1 MQYAPTCANRF
12 LYLVTS
18 WTRAASRIALTH
30 IVARVRASF
39 ATLTLASLSPFVALA
54 SNAQSITPD
63 LSDYYLYVC
72 GVDFNLCP
80 FGVTPRTSPI
90 IVSPAL
96 PKPASNLTNLYFL
109 IVTDRSRPNQTDVY
123 RPYFFVQPVPCRIEP
138 TTLTRPVL
146 QGTVI
151 RETNGWRWERPS
163 GCGPY
168 NVEGPNPVRWVL
180 DDEIT
185 LGAPIRKRALDGGEF
200 DASPM
205 SVVRAGAPWATYFWG
220 YKLGLVES
228 RSDWNDANRS
238 KLPSDWPG
246 FPPSSEDFKLTTL
259 PPPWVEGEVT
269 EYVNTADFPRQP
281 DGQYFYAATDAD
293 RTALDSIATWRRTG
307 NSFKQGGYVS
317 VCRFYGGANGGPN
330 THFYSASDTECNW
343 LKGVSFLSYEG
354 QTFRVNKPLPLA
366 ANAPV
371 GTQPSC
377 PAGSK
382 PLYRLYNNASAPGK
396 NYVSNHRYVTSR
408 TTVDAA
414 VAIGWLDE
422 GVSMCVPE

>member
-1 MQYAPTCANRF
+1 MTAVLFPALGTYVPLKPGLVVTLLRWASICVACALPATAAVGDTVLANYLWHFPGGQYQSLWSRPTGATP
-12 LYLVTS
+12 LVRGRT
-18 WTRAASRIALTH
+18 
-30 IVARVRASF
+30 
-39 ATLTLASLSPFVALA
+39 ASLQPIEVWPSDRFVDWYPYRDYVAVNGPA
-54 SNAQSITPD
+54 SIT
-63 LSDYYLYVC
+63 LNS
-72 GVDFNLCP
+72 
-80 FGVTPRTSPI
+80 
-90 IVSPAL
+90 
-96 PKPASNLTNLYFL
+96 
-109 IVTDRSRPNQTDVY
+109 
-123 RPYFFVQPVPCRIEP
+123 VPCRAD
-138 TTLTRPVL
+138 TTSIYRDT
-146 QGTVI
+146 QFGDTK
-151 RETNGWRWERPS
+151 REVSGWRAFTAGAMVWGVCYAQDIPVS
-163 GCGPY
+163 GGTPPPMPPIRWTLEDKITF
-168 NVEGPNPVRWVL
+168 NAPVR
-180 DDEIT
+180 
-185 LGAPIRKRALDGGEF
+185 RKALDGGEF

-205 SVVRAGAPWATYFWG
+205 VIERAGAPWITYYWG

-228 RSDWNDANRS
+228 QSDWNDANRS
-238 KLPSDWPG
+238 KMPADWPV
-246 FPPSSEDFKLTTL
+246 FPTAEDNFKLTTL

-293 RTALDSIATWRRTG
+293 RTALDGIATWRRTG

-343 LKGVSFLSYEG
+343 LKGVSFLAYEG

-366 ANAPV
+366 ANAPA

-377 PAGSK
+377 PARSK

-408 TTVDAA
+408 ATVDAA

>member
-1 MQYAPTCANRF
+1 MDRT
-12 LYLVTS
+12 
-18 WTRAASRIALTH
+18 
-30 IVARVRASF
+30 
-39 ATLTLASLSPFVALA
+39 
-54 SNAQSITPD
+54 
-63 LSDYYLYVC
+63 
-72 GVDFNLCP
+72 FN
-80 FGVTPRTSPI
+80 VTPS
-90 IVSPAL
+90 
-96 PKPASNLTNLYFL
+96 
-109 IVTDRSRPNQTDVY
+109 
-123 RPYFFVQPVPCRIEP
+123 
-138 TTLTRPVL
+138 
-146 QGTVI
+146 
-151 RETNGWRWERPS
+151 
-163 GCGPY
+163 
-168 NVEGPNPVRWVL
+168 PVRWVL

-307 NSFKQGGYVS
+307 NSFGQGGYVS

-343 LKGVSFLSYEG
+343 LKGVSFLAYEG

-366 ANAPV
+366 ANAPA
-371 GTQPSC
+371 GTQPAARPDQNRSTASTTT
-377 PAGSK
+377 PAHRAKLRVEPSLRDQPRHQTPPSPSAGSM
-382 PLYRLYNNASAPGK
+382 S
-396 NYVSNHRYVTSR
+396 
-408 TTVDAA
+408 
-414 VAIGWLDE
+414 

>member
-1 MQYAPTCANRF
+1 MKTFVQVQRLSAAQATAQPNLQSRGMTHLRPVGNFLTMLAAFAATTSTALADDLSAYYVQYFSQYAVYDTDP
-12 LYLVTS
+12 
-18 WTRAASRIALTH
+18 
-30 IVARVRASF
+30 
-39 ATLTLASLSPFVALA
+39 SLSTNYPALLTGRTVYGDIQTWYQGLFVRIETDAR
-54 SNAQSITPD
+54 
-63 LSDYYLYVC
+63 
-72 GVDFNLCP
+72 
-80 FGVTPRTSPI
+80 TPR
-90 IVSPAL
+90 VVKFYGPAGFSSL
-96 PKPASNLTNLYFL
+96 KK
-109 IVTDRSRPNQTDVY
+109 
-123 RPYFFVQPVPCRIEP
+123 PCRQEHTAIP
-138 TTLTRPVL
+138 PSTAVGKTMF
-146 QGTVI
+146 
-151 RETNGWRWERPS
+151 ETNAWRYS
-163 GCGPY
+163 TDIAICGENMTSSPPPIRWTLEDKITF
-168 NVEGPNPVRWVL
+168 NAPVR
-180 DDEIT
+180 
-185 LGAPIRKRALDGGEF
+185 RKALDGGEF

-205 SVVRAGAPWATYFWG
+205 VIERAGTPWITYYWG

-228 RSDWNDANRS
+228 QSDWNDANRS
-238 KLPSDWPG
+238 KMPADWPV
-246 FPPSSEDFKLTTL
+246 FPTAEDNFKLTTL

-343 LKGVSFLSYEG
+343 LKGVSFLAYEG
-354 QTFRVNKPLPLA
+354 QTFRVNKPLPLPA
-366 ANAPV
+366 SAPA
-371 GTQPSC
+371 GTQPGC

>member
-1 MQYAPTCANRF
+1 MIHMLLRAYLACIGCVAAVATILLAPSSAYGASVDLTAYYMKYLTVGEESPSPAIPRTDYPPEVTGTLLRPFPLSYPHDITRFVAMKATSGGRVQVWGPSLATRLFGPCRSGAMTELPPDIVSGRAMSEVNDWRWSFDLRNAYCLPPAAWGANDP
-12 LYLVTS
+12 LPVP
-18 WTRAASRIALTH
+18 
-30 IVARVRASF
+30 
-39 ATLTLASLSPFVALA
+39 LSPIAWTLEDKITF
-54 SNAQSITPD
+54 NA
-63 LSDYYLYVC
+63 
-72 GVDFNLCP
+72 
-80 FGVTPRTSPI
+80 
-90 IVSPAL
+90 
-96 PKPASNLTNLYFL
+96 
-109 IVTDRSRPNQTDVY
+109 
-123 RPYFFVQPVPCRIEP
+123 
-138 TTLTRPVL
+138 
-146 QGTVI
+146 
-151 RETNGWRWERPS
+151 
-163 GCGPY
+163 
-168 NVEGPNPVRWVL
+168 PVR
-180 DDEIT
+180 
-185 LGAPIRKRALDGGEF
+185 RKALDGGEF

-205 SVVRAGAPWATYFWG
+205 VIERAGAPWITYYWG

-228 RSDWNDANRS
+228 QSDWNDGNRS
-238 KLPSDWPG
+238 KMPADWPV
-246 FPPSSEDFKLTTL
+246 FPTAEDNFKLTTL

-343 LKGVSFLSYEG
+343 LKGVSFLAYEG

-366 ANAPV
+366 ANAAA